1 MRISKINVSILACD
15 EKVNVNLLNRTSHT
29 KDVYK
34 CYINNGDS
42 SDFELNLSVISQC
55 DSCLWAVLKVQ
66 GRSLPTDDE
75 NLSIC
80 AVNLNEKQNDINII
94 FYPYPNEWHY
104 LEITYGNDDMLTSQV
119 SKINLCS
126 ASEKFV
132 DRNQSTDLGDS
143 SVFELVR
150 DTKSEY
156 FTFEYNLPPNMNDY
170 SPTLVNLTSG
180 NVTYMKF
187 NIFPVQD
194 IGGTLSLG
202 ATLKMDLKYYMGYK
216 REKTPTSEYYFTDID
231 HFFKVVVCIGLD
243 KALIPLVNETCFIN
257 GKVKPAIIVINST
270 DSDSVSNIVHIPY
283 PEIGAWYVTMA
294 IFCDKESVCPCK
306 TELEKNETK
315 YLVKAGERAVNG
327 TDLRIGSDKCNAS
340 IVFSVSSA
348 PCLGGKCGL
357 NGACNFYMSGGFI
370 YSSCRCKGGY
380 AGNLYLFIYNL
391 AIKIFLIVFRGWLK
405 VNFKPIYFDW
415 SVADFHSSAG

>member
-1 MRISKINVSILACD
+1 MRISKINVSIMACD
-15 EKVNVNLLNRTSHT
+15 EKVNINLLNRTSHT

-34 CYINNGDS
+34 CYIYNGDS
-42 SDFELNLSVISQC
+42 GDFVLNLSVISQC
-55 DSCLWAVLKVQ
+55 DSCLWAILKVQ
-66 GRSLPTDDE
+66 GRSLPADDE
-75 NLSIC
+75 NLSVC
-80 AVNLNEKQNDINII
+80 AVNLKEKPNDVNIK
-94 FYPYPNEWHY
+94 FSPYPNEWHY
-104 LEITYGNDDMLTSQV
+104 LEVAYGSDDALNSQASNIT
-119 SKINLCS
+119 LCL
-126 ASEKFV
+126 ANEKLQEHK
-132 DRNQSTDLGDS
+132 QSGDLGNS
-143 SVFELVR
+143 SMFELVR

-156 FTFEYNLPPNMNDY
+156 FTFEYNLPPNTNEY
-170 SPTLVNLTSG
+170 SPTLLNLTSG
-180 NVTYMKF
+180 NVTYLKF

-216 REKTPTSEYYFTDID
+216 REKTNMSEYYFTEKDP
-231 HFFKVVVCIGLD
+231 FYKVVVCVGLD

-257 GKVKPAIIVINST
+257 NKVKPATIVINST

-283 PEIGAWYVTMA
+283 PEIGVWYITMA

-315 YLVKAGERAVNG
+315 YLVKAGGSALSG
-327 TDLRIGSDKCNAS
+327 TDLRLGSNKCNTS

-380 AGNLYLFIYNL
+380 AGNLYSCYHH
-391 AIKIFLIVFRGWLK
+391 
-405 VNFKPIYFDW
+405 Y
-415 SVADFHSSAG
+415 